1 MNVILCPGIH
11 EYSLTKSFTESL
23 KNVIYNSSS
32 EKSSVNILEFPANN
46 LSALSG
52 FHIFQFLRDS
62 LVNQPESPVV
72 FIGFSAGVVGAI
84 TAASLWQNTVGNVK
98 AFIAIDG
105 WMVPIYGNFPIHR
118 MSHDYF
124 THWSSCL
131 LSSGN
136 DNFYAQPAVEHL
148 ELWRS
153 PSNVAGNWVDSP
165 SGESPLPL
173 TAAEFINVLLKRY
186 EDI

>member
-11 EYSLTKSFTESL
+11 EYSLTKCFTESL
-23 KNVIYNSSS
+23 KNVIYNNFFD
-32 EKSSVNILEFPANN
+32 ENSVNLLDFPANN

-52 FHIFQFLRDS
+52 FHIFQFMRES
-62 LVNQPESPVV
+62 LANQLKSPVV
-72 FIGFSAGVVGAI
+72 FVGFSAGVVGAI
-84 TAASLWQNTVGNVK
+84 TAASLWQIFGGNVK

-131 LSSGN
+131 LGSGDN
-136 DNFYAQPAVEHL
+136 NFYAQPAVEHL

-153 PSNVAGNWVDSP
+153 PSTVEGYSVDSP
-165 SGESPLPL
+165 SGELPL
-173 TAAEFINVLLKRY
+173 SLNGAEFIKILLKRY